1 MSSEQLRKR
10 IRQAEQILARSRAR
24 FSELRKRRDPN
35 RELADPGELRLMRE
49 AGQWNTE
56 RDQALHELAR
66 AEFGTPGIT
75 GSNGEYQWLSSMDH
89 DLHDFARLCPSA
101 MLGRYLAVTSIDSGS
116 LRLSDA
122 DRAAGWWTGEG
133 CEKYEYIPTRALCPD
148 SHTAFS
154 PRLESLDR
162 LPNKTH
168 INCCDAFHEWYIFNE
183 PPLTREFSVFVNSG
197 AFNIW
202 QPTQYPLN
210 EPFWRELR
218 RVDADSYVSDG
229 WWRFLTFVTRDAQL
243 FDSVLAAFSADLE
256 ALENSAAPPESGPA
270 SES

>member
-1 MSSEQLRKR
+1 MSPEQLRKR

-101 MLGRYLAVTSIDSGS
+101 LLGRYLAVTSIDSGS

-122 DRAAGWWTGEG
+122 DRAEGWWTGEG
-133 CEKYEYIPTRALCPD
+133 CEKYEYIPTRELCPD
-148 SHTAFS
+148 SHTALARAWS
-154 PRLESLDR
+154 HLTGCQTRLTS
-162 LPNKTH
+162 T
-168 INCCDAFHEWYIFNE
+168 AA
-183 PPLTREFSVFVNSG
+183 TRTTNGTYSMSRPG
-197 AFNIW
+197 
-202 QPTQYPLN
+202 
-210 EPFWRELR
+210 LR
-218 RVDADSYVSDG
+218 SS
-229 WWRFLTFVTRDAQL
+229 Q
-243 FDSVLAAFSADLE
+243 SS
-256 ALENSAAPPESGPA
+256 
-270 SES
+270 